1 VLEVNI
7 FLVYI
12 HLERDILTK
21 MKLTFREQ
29 QPVRL
34 WFLYLQTCLR
44 DEVLSKK
51 VNRNFYKDW
60 HLNSVKTQKF
70 NTWIKSHQ
78 HLFTKEFESKI
89 KLYQGKRTPNSL
101 LVEIPLDYT
110 VQKIQRDI
118 GKVVKGKI
126 AQKQTNQRFQIT
138 AKQNLKIAP
147 FDYFLYA
154 WQTKRKYDVR
164 KKKIKLEDIW
174 HIVDRHIRARQSRV
188 KSWLKDREVIDKKTG
203 RKKFIKGTIKR
214 RELSRFHNEE
224 RGVVKAK
231 AIVIS
236 KNIKKAQSLLENVCK
251 GVFPGDYSI

>member
-12 HLERDILTK
+12 HMERDILTK

-29 QPVRL
+29 QPIRL

-89 KLYQGKRTPNSL
+89 KLYQGKRTPNSIL
-101 LVEIPLDYT
+101 IEIPLDYT

-138 AKQNLKIAP
+138 AKTNLKIAP

-154 WQTKRKYDVR
+154 WQLKRKNDLK
-164 KKKIKLEDIW
+164 KKKIKLKDIW
-174 HIVDRHIRARQSRV
+174 VIVDRHIRKRQSRI
-188 KSWLKDREVIDKKTG
+188 KPWLKDRDVIDQKTG
-203 RKKFIKGTIKR
+203 RKKYIKGKIGR
-214 RELSRFHNEE
+214 RMLSRSHEDKSAWNT
-224 RGVVKAK
+224 KT
-231 AIVIS
+231 IVIS
-236 KNIKKAQSLLENVCK
+236 KNIKKAQTLLENVCK
-251 GVFPGDYSI
+251 GVFPGDYSV